1 MKIALIYDRVNKF
14 GGAERV
20 LLALHQLWPNAP
32 LYTAVY
38 NPPTAPWAKSF
49 DVRPSWLNKLPLA
62 KTHHE
67 LYPWL
72 TPLAFESFKLDD
84 YDVVISITSAEA
96 KAVITQPS
104 TLHIC
109 YCLTPTRYLWSHHQ
123 QYLDSP
129 GLGAWSRLGKPVFK
143 LTKSQLK
150 KLDLHLASRPDKY
163 LAISKTV
170 QARIKQYYHRSSE
183 VIYPPVDFAKFSQP
197 STIKYQP
204 PASNYFLLVSRLT
217 SYKQISLAISAF
229 NQLKQNLIIV
239 GSGREQGRLKR
250 LAGPTIHFLNQV
262 PDNHLVYLYQHSQ
275 ALIMPQ
281 LEDFGIVALEAQAA
295 GKPVIALQA
304 GGALETVIANKT
316 GLFFKSSTVD
326 SLIQAVKQF
335 KSRSWD
341 KKAIQAQAKNF
352 DTKFFKQQ
360 FKNYLETQ
368 WQKHQP

>member
-20 LLALHQLWPNAP
+20 LLALHQLWPQAP

-38 NPPTAPWAKSF
+38 NPPTAPWAKTF
-49 DVRPSWLNKLPLA
+49 DVRPSFLQKFPLA

-72 TPLAFESFKLDD
+72 TPLAFESFKLDG

-123 QYLDSP
+123 QYIDSP
-129 GLGAWSRLGKPVFK
+129 GLGAWNKLGRQVFK
-143 LTKSQLK
+143 LTQNKLK
-150 KLDLHLASRPDKY
+150 QLDLCLASRPDKY

-170 QARIKQYYHRSSE
+170 QARIKKYYHRSSKI
-183 VIYPPVDFAKFSQP
+183 IYPPVDFAKFSQP

-204 PASNYFLLVSRLT
+204 PATNYFLLVSRLS
-217 SYKQISLAISAF
+217 SYKQIGLAIKTF
-229 NQLKQNLIIV
+229 NKLKQNLIIV
-239 GSGREQGRLKR
+239 GIGREQRKLKQ
-250 LAGPTIHFLNQV
+250 LAGPFIHFTGSLN
-262 PDNHLVYLYQHSQ
+262 DNQLVKLYQQSFG
-275 ALIMPQ
+275 LIMPQ
-281 LEDFGIVALEAQAA
+281 FEDFGIVALEAQAA

-304 GGALETVIANKT
+304 GGAMETIIPKQT
-316 GLFFKSSTVD
+316 GLFFKSPTVD

-335 KSRSWD
+335 KSRPWD
-341 KKAIQAQAKNF
+341 KKAIQAQAKKF
-352 DTKFFKQQ
+352 DKKTFQQQ
-360 FKNYLETQ
+360 FKNYLEKQ
-368 WQKHQP
+368 WQKHQI

>member
-20 LLALHQLWPNAP
+20 LLALHQLWPQAP

-38 NPPTAPWAKSF
+38 NPPTAPWAKTF
-49 DVRPSWLNKLPLA
+49 DVRPSFLQKFPLA

-123 QYLDSP
+123 QYIDSP
-129 GLGAWSRLGKPVFK
+129 GLGAWSQLGRQVFK
-143 LTKSQLK
+143 LTQNKLK
-150 KLDLHLASRPDKY
+150 QLDLHLASRPDKY

-170 QARIKQYYHRSSE
+170 QARIKKYYRRSSA

-197 STIKYQP
+197 STIKYQL
-204 PASNYFLLVSRLT
+204 PATNYFLLVSRLN
-217 SYKQISLAISAF
+217 SYKQIGLAISAF
-229 NQLKQNLIIV
+229 NQLNQNLVIV
-239 GSGREQGRLKR
+239 GTGREQGRLKQ
-250 LAGPTIHFLNQV
+250 LAGPFIHFTGSLKDDQ
-262 PDNHLVYLYQHSQ
+262 LVKLYQRSQ

-295 GKPVIALQA
+295 GKPVIALHA
-304 GGALETVIANKT
+304 GGALETIISKQT

-341 KKAIQAQAKNF
+341 KQTIQAQAKKF
-352 DTKFFKQQ
+352 DKKIFQQQ
-360 FKNYLETQ
+360 FKNYLEKQ
-368 WQKHQP
+368 WQKHQS